1 MVLKKKAMV
10 LALLSMVFESEVA
23 LANSSSPLNQKLIEQ
38 AQYWSQ
44 RGRDDN
50 AADAWRKL
58 LKIDPDHVD
67 ALVAL
72 TLFESQNGNA
82 ELAKSYLAKLKQLKA
97 GSAQIRVAEEA
108 VRRGVAGKGQLDDAR
123 RLAQQGDSDAAVES
137 YRLLGDPSKLK
148 GDAALEYYQVLA
160 GTLAGYNE
168 AKRGIEKLSKENPAN
183 TKYALALAQILT
195 YREPT
200 RKEGLA
206 MLENLTTKPEV
217 ATQANASWRQ
227 TLSWM
232 GLKNGNAKYFHEYL
246 EKHPGDK
253 TIQDRLTNLS
263 RATNATAAN
272 AETGT
277 QRPANKPK
285 VIVENPLVKS
295 QAAGFKALEEGDI
308 QTAETEFKKILKAKP
323 KDPTA
328 LGGYGLV
335 KMRQE
340 AFIEARDLI
349 KKAIDLLPKKNQD
362 QWKQA
367 YESSAYWAM
376 IEEART
382 AFEDSDSAKG
392 IALLRKAV
400 QLNSKEPSG
409 ILQLGDALL
418 AENDLAGAEE
428 NYRLVLKDD
437 KDNRTALNSLVGVLS
452 LQKRIKDLEA
462 LSGVMS
468 PAQLTA
474 LADMKANDLMEKA
487 KAAEAAGD
495 VNGAQLALEDAI
507 LIAPD
512 NVWLRLYLAQLYLK
526 RDMPGQARS
535 LLDALTS
542 IENPQPDAFYVSA
555 LLSAAQQL
563 WWEGLTTMEKIPAKS
578 RKPEMFALQKRLW
591 IYVQLDRINFLLK
604 QGELGLA
611 KELLNSV
618 ESAAANEPEFIGAI
632 ATLYINNGDPA
643 RGLAMIRQAVQK
655 TASPSAGLLL
665 QYADALLRLNQDAEL
680 EAVIRQIAALPK
692 LADTE
697 ATSFKN
703 LQRVIAMRRAERAR
717 EAGDLALAY
726 EYIQPYLIADPDD
739 SLLLLSL
746 ARMYAAAGETDAAK
760 ELYTRVLQTEPE
772 NIEVRQGLVY
782 AAIQIKDFPNAEI
795 HLAALLKLQPDNP
808 RFIALAGR
816 VARAQ
821 GNNSKALSLFKQALA
836 LEQAQ
841 HTMAGMGANGLRL
854 VGPEPVAVPADFKV
868 NPFAERKNASPEIRT
883 IPGPVLKEVAPAS
896 RTPGVMSPL
905 PAKAPVTSS
914 TLPVT
919 TAPSAVTQT
928 ASAVAT
934 TVSSSA
940 AGLPPLS
947 GSTTAMNASSAP
959 VASANLPQITPG
971 LLPATSSASVSAQ
984 AARGLPDGPKSAQLK
999 PALPAIRTTQAAS
1012 VGDSA
1017 GGNARSALTRAPA
1030 SAEEASLLE
1039 EIDALNS
1046 LNRSQV
1052 SVGFAARA
1060 RSGEKGL
1067 SQLKDIEM
1075 PIELYLSSLGMGQMG
1090 LKIIPVSVD
1099 AGTLYLN
1106 DPAISGQFGKNAGIN
1121 ERAKFAKQTF
1131 SSVAA
1136 KAGLSSVSQLSE
1148 QAKGVALS
1156 LTYELSGFKL
1166 DAGTSPT
1173 DFPVRN
1179 VVGGLRWSTRVDDVN
1194 LSVELSRRSV
1204 TDSYLSYAGTNDS
1217 LYGLTWGGVTRTGVH
1232 LDASYDTDDGGVY
1245 ASAGYAG
1252 VNGKNVASNSMF
1264 ELGGGA
1270 YWRFL
1275 RNRDMVATAGL
1286 SMTSMF
1292 YKKNLRYFSYGQG
1305 GYFSPKNYVALGVP
1319 LELSG
1324 RKGNLAY
1331 QVGASVGIQ
1340 RFTEESSLYYPNSR
1354 ADQAELEALSAANPS
1369 LNIAT
1374 SYPGQ
1379 TRSGVQYKF
1388 LGGVEYQLAP
1398 KFFIGSRFSI
1408 DNSGDFTDASGAVYL
1423 KYTFEAQRR
1432 PIPFPPFAP
1441 KPYYLGN

>member
-1 MVLKKKAMV
+1 MA

-72 TLFESQNGNA
+72 TLFESQSGNA
-82 ELAKSYLAKLKQLKA
+82 ELAKSYLTKLKQLKA
-97 GSAQIRVAEEA
+97 GSSQIRVAEEA

-137 YRLLGDPSKLK
+137 YRLLGDPTKLK
-148 GDAALEYYQVLA
+148 GDAALEYYQALA

-168 AKRGIEKLSKENPAN
+168 AKRGIEKLSKENPTN

-206 MLENLTTKPEV
+206 MLVNLTTKPEV
-217 ATQANASWRQ
+217 AAQANASWRQ

-232 GLKNGNAKYFHEYL
+232 GLKNGNAKYSHDYL

-263 RATNATAAN
+263 RATSTTAAN
-272 AETGT
+272 SETGT

-285 VIVENPLVKS
+285 VVAENPLVKS

-323 KDPTA
+323 RDPTA

-437 KDNRTALNSLVGVLS
+437 KDNKTALNSLVGVLS

-462 LSGVMS
+462 LSSMMS

-535 LLDALTS
+535 LLDALTN

-611 KELLNSV
+611 KELLTSV
-618 ESAAANEPEFIGAI
+618 ESAAANEPEFVGAI

-746 ARMYAAAGETDAAK
+746 ARMYAAAGETDATK

-868 NPFAERKNASPEIRT
+868 NPFAERKNAGPEVRT
-883 IPGPVLKEVAPAS
+883 IPGPLLKEVAPVA
-896 RTPGVMSPL
+896 RTPGVTPPL

-914 TLPVT
+914 TLPI
-919 TAPSAVTQT
+919 TAAPPAISTVTQT
-928 ASAVAT
+928 ASAVAAT
-934 TVSSSA
+934 ASSSA

-947 GSTTAMNASSAP
+947 GSTAVMNASSTPA
-959 VASANLPQITPG
+959 ASANLPQITPG
-971 LLPATSSASVSAQ
+971 LLPATSSASVSSQ
-984 AARGLPDGPKSAQLK
+984 TIRGLPDVPKSAQLK
-999 PALPAIRTTQAAS
+999 PALPAIRTTQAATGSDS
-1012 VGDSA
+1012 VG
-1017 GGNARSALTRAPA
+1017 GTARSALTRAPA

-1090 LKIIPVSVD
+1090 LKIIPVSID

-1106 DPAISGQFGKNAGIN
+1106 DQAISGQFGKNAGIN
-1121 ERAKFAKQTF
+1121 ERAKFAKQSF

-1179 VVGGLRWSTRVDDVN
+1179 VVGGLRWSTRVDDLN

-1319 LELSG
+1319 LELNG